1 MSQEM
6 TVSASKL
13 KQFTEF
19 RELIHSNYKN
29 ATSNH
34 QKAILNHQDAIS
46 TATSHYRN
54 AIRSLQ
60 QLMGSDALMINV
72 DEEDEKFLETDIL
85 SQMTM
90 DEVHSLQ
97 SHLND
102 TRLIRDQLNWSHIS
116 SALMHE
122 LDDKISFS

>member
-6 TVSASKL
+6 TVSTSKL
-13 KQFTEF
+13 KQF
-19 RELIHSNYKN
+19 RELIHSNYQN
-29 ATSNH
+29 VISVATSNH
-34 QKAILNHQDAIS
+34 QKAISHAIS
-46 TATSHYRN
+46 TATSNHQNAISTATSNYRN

-72 DEEDEKFLETDIL
+72 DEEDEKFLETNIL
-85 SQMTM
+85 AQMTT

-102 TRLIRDQLNWSHIS
+102 TRLIRDKLNW
-116 SALMHE
+116 
-122 LDDKISFS
+122 